1 MENLVT
7 PASNNRVTIAATAG
21 EWHVSVHQDGKKAI
35 IIFLVEHH
43 AVSFADGQKI
53 RLRQED
59 GCRGFR
65 PAVEASHR
73 PTAIALL

>member
-35 IIFLVEHH
+35 VNYAATRSEL
-43 AVSFADGQKI
+43 AKKMGLGRKSKAKP
-53 RLRQED
+53 RKKT
-59 GCRGFR
+59 RGK
-65 PAVEASHR
+65 
-73 PTAIALL
+73 